1 MPGPSFLQGVSVRGG
16 GCLRVISDPSLVHLT
31 AATAA
36 DVTHPTGMH
45 SCKNLFSVFR
55 AVEALVNYAYNGRVQ
70 LDINNVQSILVGANF
85 LQLGVVKEACCE
97 FLKNRCVQY

>member
-1 MPGPSFLQGVSVRGG
+1 M
-16 GCLRVISDPSLVHLT
+16 
-31 AATAA
+31 
-36 DVTHPTGMH
+36 
-45 SCKNLFSVFR
+45 FSIFR

-97 FLKNRCVQY
+97 FLKNR

>member
-1 MPGPSFLQGVSVRGG
+1 MKRGQNIFGPQKSGHVVSRIYLPTHVCGRVLTKALETLIE
-16 GCLRVISDPSLVHLT
+16 CLFFI
-31 AATAA
+31 
-36 DVTHPTGMH
+36 
-45 SCKNLFSVFR
+45 FR

-97 FLKNRCVQY
+97 FLKNR

>member
-1 MPGPSFLQGVSVRGG
+1 MISRIHIPTRVCRSV
-16 GCLRVISDPSLVHLT
+16 LT
-31 AATAA
+31 KELKTINE
-36 DVTHPTGMH
+36 
-45 SCKNLFSVFR
+45 CLFSIFR

-97 FLKNRCVQY
+97 FLKNR